1 MESLETNSL
10 KSDERVSL
18 QAAVYTGDEM
28 NTGRVAEGDVA
39 RLGILAMNTFS
50 SSGDTF
56 HSRPFKV
63 LLLQCANV
71 VLCMSRIA
79 YAD

>member
-1 MESLETNSL
+1 MESLETNSP

-18 QAAVYTGDEM
+18 QAAVYTGDQM
-28 NTGRVAEGDVA
+28 NTDRVAEGDAA
-39 RLGILAMNTFS
+39 RLRILAMNTF

-63 LLLQCANV
+63 LLLQCASV
-71 VLCMSRIA
+71 VL
-79 YAD
+79 